1 MAPPVFPGD
10 ADEAASSYLHLS
22 RIALLME
29 EQEADDVAE
38 LSPDHPA
45 LLHAQ
50 LPFSQIL
57 SGAPFSPDQ
66 DPVFPGHRGSPYGGG
81 HVCYTDTGTVIGY
94 VDTHFPKK
102 HQYGDTARIINNYI

>member
-29 EQEADDVAE
+29 EDDVAE

-66 DPVFPGHRGSPYGGG
+66 DPVFPGHRGSPNGGG

-94 VDTHFPKK
+94 VSDT
-102 HQYGDTARIINNYI
+102 RICTFQKNTNTGIRLG